1 MFIISEPKYS
11 GLRQG
16 IGYLKLEC
24 KKEDVNEL
32 TNRVEDIFGVKLKGN
47 KAPHISI
54 VRDEPIPFIKY
65 WYKYKEP
72 IGVKLI
78 DDSIYT
84 DGRFYWVDVTCHY
97 VDLIRSELGLNR
109 KPNIPLH
116 LTLGY
121 K

>member
-16 IGYLKLEC
+16 RGYLKLEC
-24 KKEDVNEL
+24 KKEDIQGL
-32 TNRVEDIFGVKLKGN
+32 ITKVEETFNVKLKGN
-47 KAPHISI
+47 RTPHVSV

-65 WYKYKEP
+65 WYRHKEP
-72 IGVKLI
+72 VGIKLI
-78 DDSIYT
+78 DDSVFT

-97 VDLIRSELGLNR
+97 VDLIRSELGLSR
-109 KPNIPLH
+109 KPIIPLH
-116 LTLGY
+116 LTLGG